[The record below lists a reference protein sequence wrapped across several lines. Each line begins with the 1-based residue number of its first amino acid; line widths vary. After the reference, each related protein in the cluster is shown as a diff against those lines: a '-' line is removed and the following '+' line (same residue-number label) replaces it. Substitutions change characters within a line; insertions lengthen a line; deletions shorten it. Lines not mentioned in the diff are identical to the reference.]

1 MLDREQMD
9 NWDGVSENLIAAVEY
24 NRRCLKGLPSDRWAD
39 GKVGETR
46 VALGIG
52 EMEQA
57 IANLYAEN
65 VSLKRAEKARGA
77 DAMAVH
83 VDPMR

>member
-1 MLDREQMD
+1 MLDQEQIS
-9 NWDGVSENLIAAVEY
+9 NWDGVSENMLAAVEY

-52 EMEQA
+52 EMVQA
-57 IANLYAEN
+57 IASLYAEN

-77 DAMAVH
+77 DAMEAH
-83 VDPMR
+83 ADPMR